1 MANITAT
8 NRMSGRQLVDNNGPI
23 EFCKS
28 SKGNIYFVCGSIVG
42 YVSPKVREKMDTI
55 TVDEL
60 NFAEVSIDDAE
71 AVPTLM
77 LRSHNVVHTLK

>member
-8 NRMSGRQLVDNNGPI
+8 NRMSGRQLIDKFGPI

-28 SKGNIYFVCGSIVG
+28 SKGNLYFACGSIVG
-42 YVSPKVREKMDTI
+42 YVSPKVREKYDTI
-55 TVDEL
+55 TVDEIQY
-60 NFAEVSIDDAE
+60 AEVSIDDAE

>member
-1 MANITAT
+1 MGNITAF
-8 NRMSGRQLVDNNGPI
+8 NRMSGRQLIDKFGPI

-60 NFAEVSIDDAE
+60 SFAEVSIDDEE